1 MTALTVRKQTGA
13 FVLDSG
19 AGPRASLRTTGWTW
33 RCGEIRTDAGLWT
46 VEPTD
51 RRRIGVT
58 ARAEH
63 GAAVRLDPSRSH
75 VPGPGGVTR
84 WAPGRCGGELVRGG
98 HRLAVRLPGHS
109 GCQQGYCDEGERTGR
124 VSADRQPGYV
134 RSVGVAPMAQSSGS
148 NRHQSPDTAKFG
160 VNNVRQSCG
169 SPVAKHGR

>member
-1 MTALTVRKQTGA
+1 MTALTVRKQHGA

-84 WAPGRCGGELVRGG
+84 WAPGRCGGELVRDG
-98 HRLAVRLPGHS
+98 HLLAVRLPGRA
-109 GCQQGYCDEGERTGR
+109 GGPIRVDVTGEWAELDLVALTACFALLTRRRQRTLVMMAVISTAGR
-124 VSADRQPGYV
+124 GP
-134 RSVGVAPMAQSSGS
+134 VG
-148 NRHQSPDTAKFG
+148 
-160 VNNVRQSCG
+160 
-169 SPVAKHGR
+169 